1 MRLLKNRKGNAAIET
16 ALLFPLLLL
25 LGAGVGDFGFG
36 VYDHMQLVSAVRAGA
51 QYAVK
56 APDDAAGVQAAV
68 EGALSADPSAVSI
81 TVSTACECPGGGAAL
96 CSDVCADGL
105 TARKYVTVSA
115 AQPRQWLIDYPL
127 ITKPDTLSAEA
138 VMRVQ

>member
-1 MRLLKNRKGNAAIET
+1 MKILSNRKGNIAVET
-16 ALLFPLLLL
+16 ALLFPILAL
-25 LGAGVGDFGFG
+25 LGAGVGDFGYG

-56 APDDAAGVQAAV
+56 APDDVAGVQAAV
-68 EGALSADPSAVSI
+68 EGALSAEPG
-81 TVSTACECPGGGAAL
+81 TVSVTVSAACECPSGVAAL
-96 CSDVCADGL
+96 CADVCVDGL
-105 TARKYVTVSA
+105 AARKYVTVSA

-127 ITKPDTLSAEA
+127 INKPDTLSAEA